1 MKSTQI
7 SRRRQELVLHH
18 FVTRL
23 STRYPQA
30 ALHFLP
36 KFRNLAADVHIHF
49 RSRVIANYYT
59 LLHVAGDLHR
69 VLAGIPF
76 TSAFSQHRNE
86 LVLTF
91 GTEQPHSVIA
101 RCEPSGNALYLRDDF
116 HRARR
121 NSVEFFED
129 VYGETVVGT
138 DIAHNDRTVS
148 IVLASGRRVVIRM
161 YGSRANVLLMDASGT
176 VIQWFRKPSEASSP
190 RGVEPAING
199 SDPFSVRLRA
209 IGARTPQL
217 PSAMKRLDPTLGG
230 ILAQEVLARCAL
242 EPTRTIDSLTERDA
256 DALGTVLDTLR
267 SQLRGAPS
275 PRIYFDKAE
284 PVVFSIIPLVQYEKL
299 RFEQFQSIHDAIR
312 AYLGAVYRHR
322 EAADDR
328 ATLGELLQKEFDHTA
343 HALETIRAEVV
354 PPDREDELEECGKL
368 LIAHLHELERGMT
381 AVVLGERTITLDPHL
396 TPARNAERF
405 FDRARKARAAREEQR
420 SRLTTLEHRMG
431 RLEELLEEWSDAVTP
446 DAVRA
451 FTDGHR
457 EDLERFGIVRNA
469 GGIAKREPL
478 PFRVFEVD
486 GGFQVWAGKSSENN
500 DLLTTRHTA
509 KNDLWFHAR
518 GVGGSHVV
526 LKAGT
531 GRGAFSKRAIQ
542 QAAAIAAYYSKM
554 KNASHVPVTMCEGK
568 YVRKP
573 RGVPAGTVHVER
585 ETTVFA
591 DPALP
596 PGSTE

>member
-1 MKSTQI
+1 MKSTQN
-7 SRRRQELVLHH
+7 SRRRQELVLHE
-18 FVTRL
+18 FVTGL

-36 KFRNLAADVHIHF
+36 KFRNLAADVHIL
-49 RSRVIANYYT
+49 SCARVIANYYT

-69 VLAGIPF
+69 VLAGLPL
-76 TSAFSQHRNE
+76 TSAFSQHRHE

-91 GTEQPHSVIA
+91 GAAETHSVIA

-121 NSVEFFED
+121 NSVEFFEEA
-129 VYGETVVGT
+129 YGETVAST
-138 DIAHNDRTVS
+138 DIAHNDRSVS
-148 IVLASGRRVVIRM
+148 IVLSSGRRILLQM
-161 YGSRANVLLMDASGT
+161 FGSRANVLLMDASAAVVGS
-176 VIQWFRKPSEASSP
+176 FRKLSAATSP
-190 RGVEPAING
+190 RTSEPTPDDSG
-199 SDPFSVRLRA
+199 PFPLRLRA
-209 IGARTPQL
+209 IGTRAPQL
-217 PSAMKRLDPTLGG
+217 PAALKRLDPTLGS
-230 ILAQEVLARCAL
+230 ILVQEVLVRCAL
-242 EPTRTIDSLTERDA
+242 DASRTVDSLTDRDI
-256 DALGTVLDTLR
+256 DALGTVLAG
-267 SQLRGAPS
+267 LRGQLLAPPV
-275 PRIYFDKAE
+275 PRIYLDGPR
-284 PVVFSIIPLVQYEKL
+284 PVVFSVIPLLQYERF
-299 RFEQFQSIHDAIR
+299 RFEQFESIHEAIR
-312 AYLGAVYRHR
+312 AYLSAVHRHR
-322 EAADDR
+322 EAAGDR
-328 ATLGELLQKEFDHTA
+328 AALGELLQKEFDHTS
-343 HALETIRAEVV
+343 HALEKIRAEAVS
-354 PPDREDELEECGKL
+354 PDREDELEETGKL
-368 LIAHLHELERGMT
+368 LIAHLHELAKGSTSAALEGR
-381 AVVLGERTITLDPHL
+381 AITLDPHL
-396 TPARNAERF
+396 TPARNAERYF
-405 FDRARKARAAREEQR
+405 ERARKARAAREDQR
-420 SRLTTLEHRMG
+420 SRLTTLEHRLG
-431 RLEELLEEWSDAVTP
+431 RLEELLEEWNDAVTP

-531 GRGAFSKRAIQ
+531 GKGEFSKRAIQ

-596 PGSTE
+596 AGSTE